1 MDTTDLPSPSTAT
14 ASPAAAGRAQTVLLL
29 NPNAAGG
36 RAARL
41 RRPIEDCL
49 ASAPERP
56 MLFVSHD
63 AALARR
69 IVDALPAGSRVIVVG
84 GDGSVSQLLP
94 SLVAGGHVLG
104 VVPLG
109 SGNDTAHAL
118 GVGRMGWRAAL
129 DHALQARPLPVDLG
143 EVRWTNARGFE
154 QHGLFISSLCAGF
167 DAAVTQHAL
176 GLPRWLKGKPRYLGA
191 TLLELL
197 ALRQF
202 DLRTVV
208 DGRAVHAGPVLLAS
222 TLNTPTY
229 GAGMPIA
236 PGAQTDDGRL
246 DLLLADGMGLARV
259 LNLLPRMLAGRHLG
273 QHGVLHQRFERL
285 ALKADAPVPLAADGE
300 FLGEAVDIQVSVRPG
315 ALMAARAPGRH
326 GTP

>member
-1 MDTTDLPSPSTAT
+1 MDTTDLPSPTT
-14 ASPAAAGRAQTVLLL
+14 PRMPAAAGRAQTVLLL

-41 RRPIEDCL
+41 KRPIEDSL
-49 ASAPERP
+49 SSLPERP
-56 MLFVSHD
+56 MLFVSHE

-69 IVDALPAGSRVIVVG
+69 IIDALPSGSRVIIIG
-84 GDGSVSQLLP
+84 GDGSVSQMLP

-104 VVPLG
+104 VVPMG

-118 GVGRMGWRAAL
+118 GIGKLGWRAAL
-129 DHALQARPLPVDLG
+129 AHALQVTPSPVDLG
-143 EVRWTNARGFE
+143 EVRWQNTRGFE
-154 QHGLFISSLCAGF
+154 QRALFISSLCAGF

-176 GLPRWLKGKPRYLGA
+176 GLPRWLRGKPRYLGA

-202 DLRTVV
+202 NVRTVI
-208 DGRAVHAGPVLLAS
+208 DGCAVHAGPVLLAS
-222 TLNTPTY
+222 TLNTRSY

-236 PGAQTDDGRL
+236 PTATIDDGQL
-246 DLLLADGMGLARV
+246 DLLLADGMGWARV

-273 QHGVLHQRFERL
+273 RPGVLHQRYATL
-285 ALKADAPVPLAADGE
+285 GLKADLPVPVAADGE
-300 FLGEAVDIQVSVRPG
+300 FLGEAIEIDVRVRPG
-315 ALMAARAPGRH
+315 ALLAVRAASPAS
-326 GTP
+326 TA